1 MVSVTFQPY
10 VGWREVGSRDEDS
23 WLVCGLQQLREFVG
37 YSVDE
42 ILLGVLVTFTT
53 LYLLLIGEFVYSARS
68 PNSSQGALVCDF
80 LAGALYVTVITRL
93 LGVADTIK
101 DANQRVVAVLA
112 YFVYTSTAVF
122 VATLRTNQKEVVSVG
137 KRKQIDPVSYT
148 HLTLPTICSV

>member
-53 LYLLLIGEFVYSARS
+53 LYLLLIGEFVYSERS
-68 PNSSQGALVCDF
+68 PGSGHAKTSSWTMRPTRKIPAH
-80 LAGALYVTVITRL
+80 IT
-93 LGVADTIK
+93 
-101 DANQRVVAVLA
+101 
-112 YFVYTSTAVF
+112 
-122 VATLRTNQKEVVSVG
+122 
-137 KRKQIDPVSYT
+137 
-148 HLTLPTICSV
+148 HW